1 MSAAQL
7 EARRKAGLSTADPT
21 YACSGAIEHQKQT
34 AERSVTRMSD
44 NDPKERRKKSLTQ
57 TPN

>member
-1 MSAAQL
+1 MRNWAASVLRSSSRQDHRI
-7 EARRKAGLSTADPT
+7 AVN
-21 YACSGAIEHQKQT
+21 SGAIREPKQT

-44 NDPKERRKKSLTQ
+44 NDPEERRKTSVTQ